1 MNLILYVLVIKLSI
15 RLFEVFFIYRI
26 CIVLIEKLNKI
37 FSYLFFE
44 IIGFEVCVKWYIEIE
59 VICIKNI
66 NVMFSVERFKGM
78 EDRYILVVYV

>member
-15 RLFEVFFIYRI
+15 RLFEMFFIYRI

-37 FSYLFFE
+37 LSYLLFE

-66 NVMFSVERFKGM
+66 NVIFCVE
-78 EDRYILVVYV
+78 EI